1 MKTVKI
7 SELKANLSAHLRRV
21 SAGEEV
27 VVCDRNRPIARIVP
41 IVEHELMT
49 RRERLIAKGIF
60 NFGPTRP
67 PGDERYIPKAGGA
80 ESSDPPK
87 TLWKNFGKKRRA
99 DRA

>member
-21 SAGEEV
+21 SGGEEV

-41 IVEHELMT
+41 IVEPELMT
-49 RRERLIAKGIF
+49 RRERLIAKGIAS
-60 NFGPTRP
+60 GPTKP
-67 PGDERYIPKAGGA
+67 PGEERYIPTPVVLSRPIPQDFMEKFW
-80 ESSDPPK
+80 EEE
-87 TLWKNFGKKRRA
+87 RA

>member
-41 IVEHELMT
+41 LESSEYSERAL
-49 RRERLIAKGIF
+49 RLIAKGVLQ
-60 NFGPTRP
+60 PRQRP
-67 PGDERYIPKAGGA
+67 AGEPRYIPTPVVPSRPIP
-80 ESSDPPK
+80 EDFME
-87 TLWKNFGKKRRA
+87 TFWEEERA